1 MKEKMILIIDKPNT
15 CTDCRLNDDN
25 NGYPMCVYL
34 HSSHGSL
41 AFHFNGDK
49 ERNPYCPL
57 RPMPKEEDIYEV
69 GMDEEDTNAKRQW
82 NKGWNACLKKI
93 TGETE

>member
-57 RPMPKEEDIYEV
+57 KPMPEKKEPFYDINEGDY
-69 GMDEEDTNAKRQW
+69 DKRID
-82 NKGWNACLKKI
+82 GWNECIDELL
-93 TGETE
+93 GEAE

>member
-1 MKEKMILIIDKPNT
+1 MKSLLIIDKPNT
-15 CTDCRLNDDN
+15 CVDCRLNDDN

-57 RPMPKEEDIYEV
+57 RPLPTDMIGAYANSFAENYISFAEGWDSYEKAL
-69 GMDEEDTNAKRQW
+69 M
-82 NKGWNACLKKI
+82 
-93 TGETE
+93 GETE